1 MEQAK
6 SDVSVEKIKEKIQ
19 QKKNS
24 QIEKNTLISKEE
36 QSLIDKYPIDKL
48 MEGEG
53 EINQFFKLEEKEEK
67 EKKDEKMQLDESL
80 TSSENASCESFKE
93 INYINKGNK
102 NMTDKTKTGYIYYQ
116 NDLKQIIDNLIYF
129 YNLDDKNISEQLI
142 LEHHNNFK
150 NLFIILEILID
161 RNKAHLEDD
170 CVFNKK
176 NLDIF
181 SFIPNTIISI
191 INNSL
196 KGLKSGETEIKFGL
210 ILLKYISN
218 SQKFVDEF
226 IKDNGMEQLYNII
239 LMNNEHFSIHSSSK
253 SKKEIMPSVL
263 LKTIALE
270 NIYKLLT
277 FNSAYEK
284 LVEKID
290 KNNSIVKDFLL
301 KEPIKEKI
309 SSDLNGDNNEDE
321 KDRKS
326 RDRERERSRDRSR
339 DRDRDRESR
348 HKRRSKSRTHSNS
361 SSPSNRYRS
370 RSRSRSHNRKG
381 SEDSRLQ
388 RKEKRK
394 SITLNNGLQI
404 LSTLLISKKNILL
417 TNIMK
422 NISKKINLIQYLKN
436 PEEKKITLNDFE
448 KLKIIGRGSFGN
460 VYLVRYIKTNRF
472 YAMKVLFKSII
483 KQREEEEHTI
493 SERLLMAKLNHPLIV
508 KMHFCFQD
516 PKNLYFIMD
525 LIQGGD
531 LLYHLRLHN
540 RFDDEKTRFYIA
552 ELILILEFLHENNVI
567 YRDIKPENILIDKTG
582 HIKLVDFGLSKIF
595 EKNEKMY
602 TICGTSFYL
611 APELIIKKGYNC
623 DADWWS
629 LGCLVYELLSGI
641 PPFKMEGN
649 DINTLN
655 FDQPLKMDNC
665 FSEEAKDLI
674 NKLLVKDPKQRL
686 GAGDGGVEKLKQ
698 HPYFKSINWDD
709 LKELKV
715 TPPFIPEIRDDT
727 DLKYIARSIEENN
740 ISNSVDSDNNID
752 NYVNFS
758 FYEESLSDIQN

>member
-1 MEQAK
+1 MGNCCK
-6 SDVSVEKIKEKIQ
+6 
-19 QKKNS
+19 KKNA
-24 QIEKNTLISKEE
+24 I
-36 QSLIDKYPIDKL
+36 
-48 MEGEG
+48 
-53 EINQFFKLEEKEEK
+53 
-67 EKKDEKMQLDESL
+67 
-80 TSSENASCESFKE
+80 
-93 INYINKGNK
+93 
-102 NMTDKTKTGYIYYQ
+102 
-116 NDLKQIIDNLIYF
+116 
-129 YNLDDKNISEQLI
+129 
-142 LEHHNNFK
+142 
-150 NLFIILEILID
+150 
-161 RNKAHLEDD
+161 
-170 CVFNKK
+170 
-176 NLDIF
+176 
-181 SFIPNTIISI
+181 
-191 INNSL
+191 
-196 KGLKSGETEIKFGL
+196 
-210 ILLKYISN
+210 YISN
-218 SQKFVDEF
+218 KV
-226 IKDNGMEQLYNII
+226 
-239 LMNNEHFSIHSSSK
+239 
-253 SKKEIMPSVL
+253 P
-263 LKTIALE
+263 
-270 NIYKLLT
+270 
-277 FNSAYEK
+277 
-284 LVEKID
+284 
-290 KNNSIVKDFLL
+290 
-301 KEPIKEKI
+301 
-309 SSDLNGDNNEDE
+309 
-321 KDRKS
+321 
-326 RDRERERSRDRSR
+326 
-339 DRDRDRESR
+339 
-348 HKRRSKSRTHSNS
+348 
-361 SSPSNRYRS
+361 
-370 RSRSRSHNRKG
+370 
-381 SEDSRLQ
+381 
-388 RKEKRK
+388 
-394 SITLNNGLQI
+394 
-404 LSTLLISKKNILL
+404 
-417 TNIMK
+417 
-422 NISKKINLIQYLKN
+422 LKN

-516 PKNLYFIMD
+516 AKNLYFVMD

-552 ELILILEFLHENNVI
+552 ELILILEFLHDNNII

-641 PPFKMEGN
+641 PPFKMKGN

-758 FYEESLSDIQN
+758 FYEESQSDIQN